1 MVLRELLKGLLA
13 VSDRRHPVVLALE
26 IGRHRVTDGLLV
38 FNKQYTSRLVAHGYH
53 LKSSPARIPP
63 GRVSHTR
70 SAPSVQVVFAFIV
83 AITPEA
89 AGTCAG
95 NDTISTMVTRRSTHA
110 HHAKP
115 SRVGARNAQ
124 RRNAMPGG
132 GTYAGGKPDSCGGH
146 VGNVGG
152 FGSGG
157 LGASGASRPAARRNA
172 AQKASVGPGG
182 ALGSGG
188 VHRRGAGGAG
198 SGSVGSGGSGGGG
211 IHVPTP
217 NGGEV
222 LLTRRHFLFGA
233 IGVTALAAAGGAAS
247 VVLKQREEA
256 AGNVTVLEVPASA
269 VTALNTSASE
279 SAFTLVEDASA
290 RMGLSVRAR
299 AALRLARL
307 GERRRRGRLPA
318 AHGRGEA
325 ARTGGAAV
333 AWQRKPVHGAGK
345 GRGPG
350 RGFRDLRRARH
361 GVGPRVDGGR
371 YPRRPLARV
380 HGAPGRW
387 RGRRS
392 APG

>member
-1 MVLRELLKGLLA
+1 MRFLPCSFGRVRESADDAADALARHAGQHEIQDHQVEVVLRELLKGLLA

-132 GTYAGGKPDSCGGH
+132 GTYAGGKPDACGGH
-146 VGNVGG
+146 VGKGG
-152 FGSGG
+152 GCGSGG
-157 LGASGASRPAARRNA
+157 LGAWGASRPAARRNA

-182 ALGSGG
+182 ALYMCIRDRYS
-188 VHRRGAGGAG
+188 
-198 SGSVGSGGSGGGG
+198 S
-211 IHVPTP
+211 
-217 NGGEV
+217 
-222 LLTRRHFLFGA
+222 
-233 IGVTALAAAGGAAS
+233 
-247 VVLKQREEA
+247 
-256 AGNVTVLEVPASA
+256 
-269 VTALNTSASE
+269 
-279 SAFTLVEDASA
+279 FTWPVA
-290 RMGLSVRAR
+290 RPIW
-299 AALRLARL
+299 
-307 GERRRRGRLPA
+307 LPYD
-318 AHGRGEA
+318 E
-325 ARTGGAAV
+325 
-333 AWQRKPVHGAGK
+333 
-345 GRGPG
+345 
-350 RGFRDLRRARH
+350 
-361 GVGPRVDGGR
+361 
-371 YPRRPLARV
+371 
-380 HGAPGRW
+380 
-387 RGRRS
+387 
-392 APG
+392 